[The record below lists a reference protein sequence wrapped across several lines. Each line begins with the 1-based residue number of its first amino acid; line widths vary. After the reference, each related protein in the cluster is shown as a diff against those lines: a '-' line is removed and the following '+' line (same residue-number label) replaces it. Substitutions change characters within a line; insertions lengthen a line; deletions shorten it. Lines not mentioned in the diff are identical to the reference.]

1 MWRSWM
7 AILRHESMWHI
18 NEEVFF
24 ARKNFCIVCMKL
36 YPWFHESHDVPLAF
50 NSSPYFILIRNLE
63 TNVSIGLDPGLVF
76 SDNQDGKYFVDSVP
90 IGELCLL
97 QWLQYIYIYDAPKIL
112 LCYKKNYTHTLIHYI
127 TLIGEK
133 ICRSFNLKASNQFSA
148 ASTSSLLV
156 TATFDQVLSFIKII
170 LISTS

>member
-1 MWRSWM
+1 MRVCD
-7 AILRHESMWHI
+7 ILMKRFFLPERIFALFAWNRIHYSMNH
-18 NEEVFF
+18 
-24 ARKNFCIVCMKL
+24 ML
-36 YPWFHESHDVPLAF
+36 YLSSFKP
-50 NSSPYFILIRNLE
+50 SPYFILIRNLE
-63 TNVSIGLDPGLVF
+63 TNVSISLDPGLEF
-76 SDNQDGKYFVDSVP
+76 ADNQDGKYFVDSVP

-97 QWLQYIYIYDAPKIL
+97 QWLQYIHIYDAPKIL
-112 LCYKKNYTHTLIHYI
+112 LCYKKTTLIHYI

-148 ASTSSLLV
+148 ASTLSLLV